1 MIKNIIEN
9 KLIYE
14 YDRFIVTRS
23 DYFYWSP
30 HPPLDILDPGYIWVP
45 FGEDYGGITDRH
57 LIVSPQDL
65 QPSVDFLTELL
76 RAPEEWDR
84 ELLRLRD
91 WNLESFLYL
100 QFSRRGLLSKIRRYP
115 YVMATVRG
123 PKDGSTWSLGNF
135 DPDEGMIIKYAS
147 ELKAARIFRDIL
159 TDKHAWRK
167 FHAEGGF
174 ERLQE
179 MTPQS
184 SRRFEVRASSA
195 KWRWRQIL
203 DRLGLI

>member
-1 MIKNIIEN
+1 
-9 KLIYE
+9 
-14 YDRFIVTRS
+14 
-23 DYFYWSP
+23 
-30 HPPLDILDPGYIWVP
+30 
-45 FGEDYGGITDRH
+45 
-57 LIVSPQDL
+57 
-65 QPSVDFLTELL
+65 
-76 RAPEEWDR
+76 
-84 ELLRLRD
+84 
-91 WNLESFLYL
+91 
-100 QFSRRGLLSKIRRYP
+100 
-115 YVMATVRG
+115 
-123 PKDGSTWSLGNF
+123 
-135 DPDEGMIIKYAS
+135 MIIKYAS